1 MSLETANKN
10 AAEAYDMDIK
20 DVERIRKL
28 YPNQFYEMLEEF
40 IEHRGSMDNGLRSK

>member
-1 MSLETANKN
+1 MSLDTANYN
-10 AAEAYDMDIK
+10 AARDYDMDIV

-40 IEHRGSMDNGLRSK
+40 IKDRANRDNEGK

>member
-1 MSLETANKN
+1 MSLEAANQN
-10 AAEAYDMDIK
+10 AAYEYDMDLV

-40 IEHRGSMDNGLRSK
+40 IEYRASKDNEVKE